1 MPVQEGSRDT
11 LDQKQL
17 LQVLTAFE
25 KGDFTVRMPVELT
38 GVAGKIADTLNEIL
52 ERQQELVKEFEQVSI
67 AVGKEGHV
75 SQRASLQG
83 ATGGWAACIESINT
97 LIGDLVQPTN
107 EMARVIGAVAK
118 GDLSQA
124 MAFEIEGRPLK
135 GQFLQTAKV
144 VNSMVGQLGSFAE
157 EVTRVA
163 REVGTEGK
171 LGGQA
176 AVPGVAGTWKDL
188 TVNVNSMASNL
199 TNQVRNLAD
208 VTIAVA
214 DGDLSK
220 KITVDVRG
228 EILQLKEAINT
239 MVDQLRSFAA
249 EVTRVAREVGTEGK
263 LGGQAV
269 VPGVAGTWK
278 DLTDSVNA
286 MGTNLTAQVR
296 NIAEVTTAVARGDL
310 SRKITVDVKG
320 EILELKDTINTMVD
334 QLNAFASEV
343 TRVAREVGT
352 EGKLGGQAL
361 VPGVA
366 GTWKDLTDNVNS
378 MASNLT
384 GQVRNIADVATAIAR
399 GDLSRKIT
407 VDVKGEILEL
417 KNTINTMVDQLN
429 GFASE
434 VTRVAREVGTEGKLG
449 GQAQVKGVAG
459 TWKDLT
465 ESVNSM
471 ASNLTNQV
479 RNIAEVTTAVANGDL
494 SRKIT
499 VDVRGEILE
508 LKNTINTMVDQLSS
522 FASEVTRV
530 AREVGTEGKLG
541 GQAEVRGVA
550 GTWKDLTDNV
560 NSMAANL
567 TTQVRGIAK
576 VVTAVANGDLKRKLV
591 LETKGEIAELADTIN
606 GMIDTLAVFAEQVTT
621 VAREVGIEGKLGGQ
635 ARVPGTAGIWQDLTN
650 NVNQLAANLTT
661 HVRAIADAATAR

>member
-97 LIGDLVQPTN
+97 LIGNLVQPTN

-163 REVGTEGK
+163 REVGT
-171 LGGQA
+171 
-176 AVPGVAGTWKDL
+176 D
-188 TVNVNSMASNL
+188 
-199 TNQVRNLAD
+199 
-208 VTIAVA
+208 
-214 DGDLSK
+214 
-220 KITVDVRG
+220 
-228 EILQLKEAINT
+228 
-239 MVDQLRSFAA
+239 
-249 EVTRVAREVGTEGK
+249 GK

-269 VPGVAGTWK
+269 
-278 DLTDSVNA
+278 
-286 MGTNLTAQVR
+286 
-296 NIAEVTTAVARGDL
+296 
-310 SRKITVDVKG
+310 
-320 EILELKDTINTMVD
+320 
-334 QLNAFASEV
+334 
-343 TRVAREVGT
+343 
-352 EGKLGGQAL
+352 

-384 GQVRNIADVATAIAR
+384 GQVRNIADV
-399 GDLSRKIT
+399 
-407 VDVKGEILEL
+407 
-417 KNTINTMVDQLN
+417 
-429 GFASE
+429 
-434 VTRVAREVGTEGKLG
+434 
-449 GQAQVKGVAG
+449 
-459 TWKDLT
+459 
-465 ESVNSM
+465 
-471 ASNLTNQV
+471 
-479 RNIAEVTTAVANGDL
+479 TTAVANGSL

-508 LKNTINTMVDQLSS
+508 LKNTINTMVDQLNA
-522 FASEVTRV
+522 FAGEVTRV

-541 GQAEVRGVA
+541 GQAKVPGAAGV
-550 GTWKDLTDNV
+550 WRDLTDNV
-560 NSMAANL
+560 NGLASNL
-567 TTQVRGIAK
+567 TTQVRNIAD
-576 VVTAVANGDLKRKLV
+576 VTTAVATGDLTQKITVEAQGEV
-591 LETKGEIAELADTIN
+591 LSLKNTIN
-606 GMIDTLAVFAEQVTT
+606 NMVDRLRVFADEVTR
-621 VAREVGIEGKLGGQ
+621 VAKEVGTEGKLGGQ
-635 ARVPGTAGIWQDLTN
+635 ADVPGVAGTWKALIDSVNLMANNLTAQVRNIADVTTAVASGNLSKKITVDVKGEVLQLKKTINTMVDQLSSFADEVTRVAREVGVEGQLGAQAEVKGVSGTWRDLTN
-650 NVNQLAANLTT
+650 NVNQLADNLTNQVRNIADVT
-661 HVRAIADAATAR
+661 TAVADGDLSRKITVEARGEIAELKNTINTMVDQLSSFADEVTRVAREVGTDGILGGQAHVPGVSGTWKDLTDSVNGMASNLTGQVRNIAMVTTAIAKGDLTKKIRSEEHTSELQSQSHI